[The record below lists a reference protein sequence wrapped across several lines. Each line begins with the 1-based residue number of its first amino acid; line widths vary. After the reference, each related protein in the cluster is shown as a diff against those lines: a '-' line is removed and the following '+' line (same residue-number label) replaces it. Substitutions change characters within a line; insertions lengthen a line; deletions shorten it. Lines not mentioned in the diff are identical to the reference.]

1 MEIKCKIL
9 FNEWLKRLWSLL
21 SYNIS
26 CYRHHKLIRGFPREP
41 VLKRLAQY
49 PCLIDGECIR
59 VMEVS
64 WSLGHGKR
72 NRWICRN
79 DQSESEQYD
88 YRSSC
93 LDTFQVCRGIVEL
106 YGSSWL
112 MVIQIIPIMR
122 LCHPH
127 GQPSTN
133 WGHVSECREL
143 LRMNRKVKGKSRIRK
158 LAKEQLSYVLFI
170 ETLSAPK
177 NDQSRHAIGNQLTE
191 QSWKLTVES
200 LF

>member
-1 MEIKCKIL
+1 MIARIVEL
-9 FNEWLKRLWSLL
+9 DF

-122 LCHPH
+122 LRHPH

-143 LRMNRKVKGKSRIRK
+143 LRMIFLNGSGMN
-158 LAKEQLSYVLFI
+158 A
-170 ETLSAPK
+170 
-177 NDQSRHAIGNQLTE
+177 G
-191 QSWKLTVES
+191 
-200 LF
+200 